1 MVRFDLVDR
10 SIGFILKFR
19 SSKSLNHWLV
29 LRSAIVILIDG
40 HPDQWCSVMGGG
52 ILNNWDGFRFFNCL
66 ATGDLAVS
74 ASIFLKMMDCTS

>member
-10 SIGFILKFR
+10 SIEFILKFR

-40 HPDQWCSVMGGG
+40 PPDQWCSVMGG
-52 ILNNWDGFRFFNCL
+52 DAF
-66 ATGDLAVS
+66 
-74 ASIFLKMMDCTS
+74 